1 MDLDFYFYNE
11 NDKRCVQGMER
22 RRADQS
28 AVIVIKSMLKLSILK
43 IPKPTFLVERGDI
56 IGDPRPGAVEVLPLL
71 PRQLGTLPPC

>member
-1 MDLDFYFYNE
+1 MRNAHFGADLEMTLPSSPWFWVN
-11 NDKRCVQGMER
+11 
-22 RRADQS
+22 
-28 AVIVIKSMLKLSILK
+28 LSIRK